1 VCDAD
6 QESRLMTVP
15 VDIVNLA
22 ADAIGSRAQCSSIN
36 PSDGSQL
43 GDVGSRQYSVRV
55 RALLRS
61 AYWNCARRQATLSLL
76 KAARGTPENP
86 DGTGAPPPQ
95 RWLYEYQL
103 SSDYER
109 ARFIPALVQDTNL
122 AVPVMTGSNLAQFPG
137 MMANVAIPF
146 VIAIDTD
153 ASGNQI
159 KVLLT
164 DWPQAQL
171 VYTAFIQN
179 CDLWDSEFL
188 TAAVASLASFL
199 VNPLN
204 RNAQLAGEQAAIAK
218 SLILGARI
226 SDGNEGPSSVDH
238 VPDFIQVRGF
248 GYLDY
253 SPGTTLLPWA
263 PMAFGDGT
271 LF

>member
-1 VCDAD
+1 
-6 QESRLMTVP
+6 MTVP

-43 GDVGSRQYSVRV
+43 GDVGSRQYEVRI

-86 DGTGAPPPQ
+86 AGTNPQPPMP
-95 RWLYEYQL
+95 WLYEYQL
-103 SSDYER
+103 PSDYER
-109 ARFIPALVQDTNL
+109 ARFIPALVQDTQL
-122 AVPVMTGSNLAQFPG
+122 AVPVMTGSNLANFPPVE
-137 MMANVAIPF
+137 ANVAVPF
-146 VIAIDTD
+146 VIAIDED
-153 ASGNQI
+153 AGGNQI
-159 KVLLT
+159 KVLLSN
-164 DWPQAQL
+164 WPQAQL
-171 VYTAFIQN
+171 VYTAFIAN

-188 TAAVASLASFL
+188 TAAVASVASFIAPAL
-199 VNPLN
+199 QFKESFM
-204 RNAQLAGEQAAIAK
+204 AQQIAIAK
-218 SLILGARI
+218 SLIIGARI
-226 SDGNEGPSSVDH
+226 SDGNEGPSTVDH

-248 GYLDY
+248 GWLDY
-253 SPGTTLLPWA
+253 SPGTTLLPWT